1 MSLLTGGNIANI
13 ERVRIITE
21 EDSPKNYVFETA
33 SSCAYNAAMSAGN
46 EVEQRVK
53 NQIYGLLKT
62 EDLVK
67 GYDLELEDQRLII
80 EVLALVDGGVLTAG
94 SGDTWE
100 KYASPVAGSPVTRT
114 KFTMELYTSDRDTDG
129 EAIAYH
135 CWKFVGCKGSPI
147 SGSMT
152 DGNFATQKYS
162 IKSRPP
168 KGVSPMEVTRTDKL
182 PGVA

>member
-13 ERVRIITE
+13 ERIRIVK
-21 EDSPKNYVFETA
+21 EDDTAKTFVFETA
-33 SSCAYNAAMSAGN
+33 TSCAYNAAVSAGN

-67 GYDLELEDQRLII
+67 GYDLELEDQRLLI
-80 EVLALVDGGVLTAG
+80 EVLALVDGGTLTG
-94 SGDTWE
+94 TGEEWT
-100 KYASPVAGSPVTRT
+100 KYASPVAGSPVSRE
-114 KFTMELYTSDRDTDG
+114 KFSVELYTSDRDTDG

-135 CWKFVGCKGSPI
+135 CWKFVGCKGSPV

-168 KGVSPMEVTRTDKL
+168 KGVSPMEVTRVKEL
-182 PGVA
+182 PAV